1 MNMALLHADH
11 FNLSLVSTFS
21 SGSEVKLIASF
32 YLYLTSLNNGP
43 PIAAIDGFIQHL
55 QIKFR
60 TLLFNSHQ
68 GVFAYFKMLPSEH
81 RKTEECED
89 KANV

>member
-55 QIKFR
+55 
-60 TLLFNSHQ
+60 
-68 GVFAYFKMLPSEH
+68 
-81 RKTEECED
+81 
-89 KANV
+89 